1 MMKRTNRKTHNPA
14 NHTFPATQVEE
25 GLIVPAKHRRR
36 TNTREALLVAARTLL
51 AGRTTDGFTVDD
63 IVQTAGVAK
72 GSFYN
77 HFSDK
82 EELTNE
88 VSRLIRNK
96 EEAEIEAANRDVID
110 PAAKIARGMA
120 VYARFALTSPEE
132 ARIMTLAHVDAL
144 SVKSS
149 LNAGLVRDLVE
160 GLRTGKFVIPSIET
174 GALLVIGQTAVLLSR
189 LKSGIQPGDVGA
201 LAQQCI
207 GLTLLGLGLEY
218 KMAHLISAQAI
229 EDILRDA
236 GTSVAVNLA

>member
-1 MMKRTNRKTHNPA
+1 MKKTTGKTNNSATRTSPTA
-14 NHTFPATQVEE
+14 QVGE
-25 GLIVPAKHRRR
+25 GLPTPAKHRRR

-51 AGRTTDGFTVDD
+51 AGRATEGFTVDD
-63 IVQTAGVAK
+63 IVQSAGVAK

-82 EELTNE
+82 EELTDE

-96 EEAEIEAANRDVID
+96 EEAEIEAANRDVIN

-149 LNAGLVRDLVE
+149 MNAGLVRDLAE
-160 GLRTGKFVIPSIET
+160 GLRTGKFLIPSIET

-189 LKSGIQPGDVGA
+189 LKSGTKAEDAGA
-201 LAQQCI
+201 LTQQCI
-207 GLTLLGLGLEY
+207 ALTLLGLGLEY
-218 KMAHLISAQAI
+218 KMAHLVSAQAV
-229 EDILRDA
+229 EDILHGA
-236 GTSVAVNLA
+236 GTFVDADSA